1 MNQGM
6 MLHLFENTA
15 MTGAPSC
22 TFHGS
27 SSNNTP
33 HASKIPTD
41 AFASTYD
48 DNNPIKLRRISS
60 LGLVEFADVT
70 SLGLSAAAV
79 VACTFSCITYIGLTM
94 LLGPTGLQN
103 MGKTKSIPC
112 KHHLK

>member
-1 MNQGM
+1 M
-6 MLHLFENTA
+6 
-15 MTGAPSC
+15 
-22 TFHGS
+22 
-27 SSNNTP
+27 
-33 HASKIPTD
+33 
-41 AFASTYD
+41 YD

-70 SLGLSAAAV
+70 SLGCRLLLWLRARFRALL
-79 VACTFSCITYIGLTM
+79 TLGLTM